1 MRELIV
7 CFIRHSVNVE
17 RAEIQQSRTP
27 SNNIATI
34 SNSTTSIGSSNSGST
49 RTSAEQQSPQAV
61 NNNSSEGGASSTTSN
76 GVSSVA
82 MDASSS
88 SLHNH
93 IEEVPVSEKPK
104 FVFTPVN
111 RFGYAANEETK
122 LKDSGMNIIIP

>member
-1 MRELIV
+1 M
-7 CFIRHSVNVE
+7 E
-17 RAEIQQSRTP
+17 RAEIQQSRML
-27 SNNIATI
+27 SNNSATV
-34 SNSTTSIGSSNSGST
+34 SNSTTSISSSNSSGT

-61 NNNSSEGGASSTTSN
+61 NNNSSEEGASSTTSN

-82 MDASSS
+82 MDTGSS

-93 IEEVPVSEKPK
+93 IEEVPVIEKPK